1 MSNSIL
7 YGFMGTWLSSLSL
20 ICSETVMKD
29 INTEPNKVGTTEAAF
44 LLNISTARL
53 RLLLR
58 QGRLKGAEKV
68 ERFWV
73 IPLNSRGMPEITP
86 GRRGPQGTWNK
97 GFRTGN
103 TFIHVLRKEIDYN
116 RDHGTS
122 LPAISVKQGNRND
135 YCHEV
140 EILGN
145 CKIIYRP
152 HKPNRSQAGGARLW
166 IETEPDVEIIRKF
179 FRDTKLDENKPQ
191 GSS

>member
-1 MSNSIL
+1 M
-7 YGFMGTWLSSLSL
+7 TH
-20 ICSETVMKD
+20 TD
-29 INTEPNKVGTTEAAF
+29 TVGTTEAAF

-58 QGRLKGAEKV
+58 QGRLKGAKKV
-68 ERFWV
+68 KRFWV
-73 IPLNSRGMPEITP
+73 IPLNRRGMPEITP

-116 RDHGTS
+116 RDNGTS
-122 LPAISVKQGNRND
+122 LPVISVKQGGTNKR
-135 YCHEV
+135 CHEV

-145 CKIIYRP
+145 CKIVYRP

-166 IETEPDVEIIRKF
+166 IEVEPDIQIIRKSF
-179 FRDTKLDENKPQ
+179 PDTEPEENQPQ
-191 GSS
+191 GFG